1 MSSGKNND
9 PVSIFVSERNKAKYN
24 FILDPNI
31 NKLTTCTY
39 PIMNINRVHPLIE
52 RLNAIINSYYPTAS
66 PLPNSDGKKCGE
78 LNSSDPLGEKISGR
92 SIDVNTGIIDCNGM
106 SDFEC
111 EDFSLDSLDSIFDES
126 PIISNKD
133 MNSSSTAQTN
143 YPDSMNTSPPISNSS
158 YSETTKDDIKG
169 DFNFIPLSSP
179 LMSKHSIQDNN
190 YNSNQPLFHHQE
202 RNCSSDSINYHANQ
216 SNTIN
221 HNHLFGFNNIAANN
235 VMSDNMFEQQSPFPM
250 DSFQSPVADMPGF
263 EWCSTLDWNEHTS
276 YDNTIVT
283 SLPYSAYHTHH
294 TNTSADCSGSPAP
307 STPLGPMPPLELI
320 NPSHSQ
326 EEKFSCSSYSQ
337 DMSHLSATSHDLT
350 GDLNVLGV
358 HLNNLMQGTNN
369 SSDAN
374 SRLLTD
380 LTKSSLPLNDNHF
393 TPPPSPNTDS
403 KVFQRLSPPNIVT
416 EHKQP
421 RKRIVISKYSSS
433 NTSPRKNKKI
443 VIPREIKANHM
454 DCHDYTNKVQYTKVI
469 SSIPKVTSQS
479 FPTNSSRNE
488 VRQLSNYTTQSSPIN
503 ISLAHKNSFQ
513 KDCGIT
519 TRVED
524 IRRKISE
531 MDDPE
536 YLAHGT
542 GIPR

>member
-31 NKLTTCTY
+31 NKLTTSTY
-39 PIMNINRVHPLIE
+39 PIMNVNRVHPLIE
-52 RLNAIINSYYPTAS
+52 RLNAIINSCYPTAS
-66 PLPNSDGKKCGE
+66 PSSNSDGKKCGE
-78 LNSSDPLGEKISGR
+78 LHSSDPLEEKVSGR
-92 SIDVNTGIIDCNGM
+92 PIDVNTGIIDCNGM

-126 PIISNKD
+126 PILSNKD

-169 DFNFIPLSSP
+169 DFNLFPLPNP
-179 LMSKHSIQDNN
+179 LTSKHSIQDN
-190 YNSNQPLFHHQE
+190 YNINQPLFHHQE
-202 RNCSSDSINYHANQ
+202 RNCSSDSINYHSNH
-216 SNTIN
+216 SNTIH
-221 HNHLFGFNNIAANN
+221 HNNSFGFNNSAANN
-235 VMSDNMFEQQSPFPM
+235 VMTDNIFELQPPFPM
-250 DSFQSPVADMPGF
+250 DNFQSPVGDMPGF
-263 EWCSTLDWNEHTS
+263 EWCSTLDWNENTS
-276 YDNTIVT
+276 YDNTIVP

-294 TNTSADCSGSPAP
+294 TNTSADCSDSPAP
-307 STPLGPMPPLELI
+307 TTPLGPMPPLELI
-320 NPSHSQ
+320 NPSHSH
-326 EEKFSCSSYSQ
+326 EEKFSCSNYSQ
-337 DMSHLSATSHDLT
+337 DMSHLSAASHDLT

-488 VRQLSNYTTQSSPIN
+488 IRQLSNYTTQSSPIN